1 MPAPTACFWRA
12 GAVAAQRCK
21 ARSPMPL
28 ASLHSGG
35 QTGVDRAALDVA
47 IELGIPYG
55 GWIPKGRLAEDG
67 PISHRYESL
76 RETES
81 PDYDVRTER
90 NVRDTDATLLLT
102 FGPATG
108 GTSFTKAVAI
118 RLARPMLEI
127 DLAKA
132 DFPAATTA
140 VRAWLAELG
149 ESVRLNVAGPRASQ
163 APLAYAHTREF
174 LLAVLR
180 G

>member
-1 MPAPTACFWRA
+1 MA
-12 GAVAAQRCK
+12 
-21 ARSPMPL
+21 L

-55 GWIPKGRLAEDG
+55 GWIPQGRLAEDG
-67 PISHRYESL
+67 VIPRRYELL

-81 PDYDVRTER
+81 PDYNVRTER

-108 GTSFTKAVAI
+108 GTSFTKEVVTC
-118 RLARPMLEI
+118 LARPLLEI
-127 DLAKA
+127 DLATA
-132 DFPAATTA
+132 NFPAATTT
-140 VRAWLAELG
+140 VRAWLASLG
-149 ESVRLNVAGPRASQ
+149 QSVRLNVAGPRASH
-163 APLAYAHTREF
+163 APEAYARARDL

>member
-1 MPAPTACFWRA
+1 MRPVPTPH
-12 GAVAAQRCK
+12 GAVT
-21 ARSPMPL
+21 SL
-28 ASLHSGG
+28 TSLHSGG

-47 IELGIPYG
+47 IELDIPYG

-67 PISHRYESL
+67 PIPERYESL

-81 PDYDVRTER
+81 PEYEVRTEL

-102 FGPATG
+102 FGPPTG
-108 GTSFTKAVAI
+108 GTRFTKAVAT
-118 RLARPMLEI
+118 RLGRPMLEI
-127 DLAKA
+127 DLATA

-140 VRAWLAELG
+140 VRAWLAGLG

-163 APLAYAHTREF
+163 SLVAYALTREF
-174 LLAVLR
+174 LLATLH